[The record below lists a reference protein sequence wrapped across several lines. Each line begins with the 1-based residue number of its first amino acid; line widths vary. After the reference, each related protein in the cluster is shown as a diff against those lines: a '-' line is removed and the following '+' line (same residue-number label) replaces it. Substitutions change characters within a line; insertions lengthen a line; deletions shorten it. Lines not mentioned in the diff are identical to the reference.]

1 VFISRSDFLND
12 DGGLALGRVLQT
24 ALNSSQVRTTDVRTC
39 EPPTLE
45 GTLKKLALVASAAT
59 ALICAAAL
67 VAAPADAKSKKA
79 AKKPAA
85 TTSQTAPGYGGTG
98 GPVHVNGGPV
108 RSGNMCW
115 KDEGSRTQA
124 QFGYWTACPKK

>member
-1 VFISRSDFLND
+1 M
-12 DGGLALGRVLQT
+12 
-24 ALNSSQVRTTDVRTC
+24 
-39 EPPTLE
+39 
-45 GTLKKLALVASAAT
+45 KKLALVASAVT
-59 ALICAAAL
+59 ALVCAASLIAIT
-67 VAAPADAKSKKA
+67 PADAKKR

-85 TTSQTAPGYGGTG
+85 APTAQMAGGPGGMG

-124 QFGYWTACPKK
+124 QFGYWAACPKK